1 MPHLSILRDLKC
13 NYDRARDSRYVSVR
27 HNRLHSSRNQGLG
40 HLWGDKDVH
49 VVLNQLLQELFRSH
63 LIHLLFGFVLTQG
76 NGRCEGEKQ

>member
-1 MPHLSILRDLKC
+1 MRQ
-13 NYDRARDSRYVSVR
+13 
-27 HNRLHSSRNQGLG
+27 NRLYSLSNQRLG
-40 HLWGDKDVH
+40 YLGGNKEVH